1 MATKGQARQYLSC
14 GVGHTAVTLGMTD
27 PATEGGLIEAG
38 LSVLPLFHRGEPMSE
53 AFVAGAWN
61 TLS

>member
-1 MATKGQARQYLSC
+1 
-14 GVGHTAVTLGMTD
+14 MTD

-38 LSVLPLFHRGEPMSE
+38 LSVLPLFHRDEPMSE